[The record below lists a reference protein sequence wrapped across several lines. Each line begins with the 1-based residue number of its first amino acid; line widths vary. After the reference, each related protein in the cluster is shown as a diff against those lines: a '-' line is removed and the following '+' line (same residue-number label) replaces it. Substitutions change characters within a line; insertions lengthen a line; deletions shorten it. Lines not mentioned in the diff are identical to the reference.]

1 MLLTEASAP
10 PYFLRRGSS
19 PLIVSIPH
27 AGTFIPA
34 SIARTLTD
42 AAAMRTD
49 TDWHLPRLYDFL
61 GALDATV
68 IAATHSRYVVDLN
81 RPRDDANLYPG
92 QDTTGLCPVDTFDR
106 RPLYRNAPP
115 DRKEIGRRIA
125 RYWEP
130 YHSRLATE
138 IARVKS
144 EHGRVALW
152 DAHSIVS
159 VAPRFFEGRLPDL
172 NFGTADGTSCAPGF
186 AAAITSAA
194 ARHPYSHVLN
204 GRFKGGYITRRYG
217 APAAGVHAIQLE
229 MVQAIYM
236 DERAPYSFRED
247 LAARISPLL
256 RELLE
261 TASGWAE

>member
-42 AAAMRTD
+42 AAAARTD

-68 IAATHSRYVVDLN
+68 ISGTHSRYVVDLN
-81 RPRDDANLYPG
+81 RPRDDSNLYPG

-106 RPLYRNAPP
+106 RPLYRNGPP
-115 DRKEIGRRIA
+115 DRKEIDRRIA
-125 RYWEP
+125 RYWVP
-130 YHSRLATE
+130 YHSRLAAE
-138 IARVKS
+138 VARVKS

-172 NFGTADGTSCAPGF
+172 NFGTADGTSCAPSF
-186 AAAITSAA
+186 SAAIASAA
-194 ARHPYSHVLN
+194 ARQPYSHVLN

-217 APAAGVHAIQLE
+217 DPANGIHALQLE

-236 DERAPYSFRED
+236 EERAPYSFRED